1 MKWLLI
7 IFGILSNVF
16 ASVLIKVAMMPLRKI
31 PSLKDPWSLITN
43 IPLWSGLFLY
53 GMAFVL
59 YAAALRF
66 FPLHVAHP
74 VLTSGAIAGVA
85 LSGDVQG
92 DADAHDHSR
101 NPPHHRGSG
110 DDLGEPSVVKTWR
123 Q

>member
-1 MKWLLI
+1 MRWLLI

-16 ASVLIKVAMMPLRKI
+16 ASVLIKVAMMPPRKM
-31 PSLKDPWSLITN
+31 PSLKDPLAVITN

-74 VLTSGAIAGVA
+74 VLTSGAIAGVY
-85 LSGDVQG
+85 SRQG
-92 DADAHDHSR
+92 RSPA
-101 NPPHHRGSG
+101 
-110 DDLGEPSVVKTWR
+110 WR
-123 Q
+123 CSQW

>member
-1 MKWLLI
+1 MKWLIL

-16 ASVLIKVAMMPLRKI
+16 ASVLIKVAMMPPRKM
-31 PSLKDPWSLITN
+31 PSLKDPLSVIDN

-53 GMAFVL
+53 GIAFIL

-74 VLTSGAIAGVA
+74 ILTSGAIAGVA
-85 LSGDVQG
+85 L
-92 DADAHDHSR
+92 
-101 NPPHHRGSG
+101 
-110 DDLGEPSVVKTWR
+110 LSVVMFRETLTSMTIAGILLIIAGMVLISLSH

>member
-16 ASVLIKVAMMPLRKI
+16 ASVLIKVAMMPPRKI

-85 LSGDVQG
+85 LLLVGMVRETPALVTVAG
-92 DADAHDHSR
+92 VLLIVA
-101 NPPHHRGSG
+101 GVVMI
-110 DDLGEPSVVKTWR
+110 SVSH

>member
-16 ASVLIKVAMMPLRKI
+16 ASVLIKVAMMPPRKI

-74 VLTSGAIAGVA
+74 VLTSGAIAGV
-85 LSGDVQG
+85 
-92 DADAHDHSR
+92 

>member
-16 ASVLIKVAMMPLRKI
+16 ASVLIKVAMMPPRKI

-66 FPLHVAHP
+66 FPLHVAHS

-85 LSGDVQG
+85 L
-92 DADAHDHSR
+92 
-101 NPPHHRGSG
+101 
-110 DDLGEPSVVKTWR
+110 LSVVMFRETLTLMTIAGILLIIAGVVMISVSH

>member
-1 MKWLLI
+1 MKWFVLI
-7 IFGILSNVF
+7 VGILSNVF
-16 ASVLIKVAMMPLRKI
+16 ASVLIKVAMMPPRKM
-31 PSLKDPWSLITN
+31 PSLKDPLAVITN

-74 VLTSGAIAGVA
+74 ILTSGAIAGVA
-85 LSGDVQG
+85 L
-92 DADAHDHSR
+92 
-101 NPPHHRGSG
+101 
-110 DDLGEPSVVKTWR
+110 LSVVMFRETLTLMTISGILLIITGVVLISESH

>member
-1 MKWLLI
+1 MRWLLI

-16 ASVLIKVAMMPLRKI
+16 ASVLIKVAMMPPRKM
-31 PSLKDPWSLITN
+31 PSLKDPLAVITN

-74 VLTSGAIAGVA
+74 VLTSGAIAGVRETLTLMTVA
-85 LSGDVQG
+85 GILLIIAGVVMI
-92 DADAHDHSR
+92 
-101 NPPHHRGSG
+101 
-110 DDLGEPSVVKTWR
+110 SVSH

>member
-1 MKWLLI
+1 MKWLILL
-7 IFGILSNVF
+7 FGILSNVF
-16 ASVLIKVAMMPLRKI
+16 ASVLIKVAMMPPRKM
-31 PSLKDPWSLITN
+31 PSIKDPLSVITN

-74 VLTSGAIAGVA
+74 ILTSGAIAGVA
-85 LSGDVQG
+85 L
-92 DADAHDHSR
+92 
-101 NPPHHRGSG
+101 
-110 DDLGEPSVVKTWR
+110 LSVVMFRETLTLMTVAGILLIIAGVVLISVSH